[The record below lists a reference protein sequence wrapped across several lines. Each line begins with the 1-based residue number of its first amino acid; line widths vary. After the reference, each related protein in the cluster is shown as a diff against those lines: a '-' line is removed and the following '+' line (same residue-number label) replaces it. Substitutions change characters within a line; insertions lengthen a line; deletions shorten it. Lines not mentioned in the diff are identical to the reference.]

1 MERSTFTNWKL
12 LGIDWVALVI
22 MIIGALNWGLVGL
35 FDFNLVAALFG
46 EMTVISRIVYIIVAL
61 SAIWCIISLSTHT
74 RHTTYG
80 QPTVATH

>member
-12 LGIDWVALVI
+12 LGVDWVALVI

-46 EMTVISRIVYIIVAL
+46 EMTTISRIVYIIVGLA
-61 SAIWCIISLSTHT
+61 AVWAIISLATHT

-80 QPTVATH
+80 QPTVAAH